1 MNKGFLNSPRGFKK
15 SDKRESGDTIKTM
28 EERIQKSS
36 GLGTKIVDGSMKPV
50 LHNPPNK
57 SLKSILKGN
66 EGPSKSEVP
75 GREGVEKRDNG
86 VPISQPLS
94 LGDSMGNVT
103 RDYTNA
109 ASTHIVKSSN
119 VTLPKAAFDEINAR
133 FVNSLIGFSVGKKLA
148 FPVVENYVKSA
159 WDRFGLER
167 VMMHCGYFM
176 FQFDSKDG
184 MEKVL
189 ERGPWRIQLVPIMLK
204 TWQPNILNLK
214 DKVSCVP
221 LWIKLHKVPIVAF
234 SKVGIELISAK
245 VGKLIRLDEHTKF
258 ICLNSWG
265 RSEYARVLMEVSVEF
280 PLVESV
286 DLDIPLEDGKGYIT
300 VQIWIEYEGQPPRC
314 GSCKIFDHLDSV
326 CPMKRTAGPELK
338 ISKCNDKKDSQAIH
352 NIGKTAKGKQAS
364 TKRYIKG
371 YRMNIPKIKQVYRA
385 VIKPHSANGVTS
397 NTEQISDTTK
407 QPSTSHSPL
416 NGMNFINDD
425 INLEELS
432 EFRKKAE
439 KESIIEFIGEPTKD
453 GCMSRGNLE
462 ETMKSF
468 SSMDVINADSD
479 TDVEDVHIPTGG
491 SSYPSSS
498 FGGGQNLERFDD
510 YDDIEDQLEE
520 YPCLYNEFCDQY
532 DFKVK
537 GRGRN

>member
-119 VTLPKAAFDEINAR
+119 VTLPKAAFEEINAR
-133 FVNSLIGFSVGKKLA
+133 FVNSLIGFSV
-148 FPVVENYVKSA
+148 
-159 WDRFGLER
+159 
-167 VMMHCGYFM
+167 
-176 FQFDSKDG
+176 DG

-265 RSEYARVLMEVSVEF
+265 RSEYARVLVEVSAEF

-338 ISKCNDKKDSQAIH
+338 ISKCNDKKDSQPIH